1 MTKYFC
7 DRCGREIK
15 DMAYTI
21 SISTKALKYDG
32 IYEYISGT
40 TTKAVT
46 ISRLEPP
53 IYCEGCTEEFEK
65 FLKGE

>member
-15 DMAYTI
+15 TGYTI
-21 SISTKALKYDG
+21 SFSLKPLNHD
-32 IYEYISGT
+32 IYQHMAETSIN
-40 TTKAVT
+40 VVN
-46 ISRLEPP
+46 IQQLEPS
-53 IYCEGCTEEFEK
+53 IYCPNCKEEFEK